1 MLSGFLRKRVSVV
14 TTDGRNLVGV
24 LHSAD
29 QLLNLVLTSCVERT
43 AAPFD
48 RLGEVEAGKPMEE
61 SPLGVMMIRG
71 ANVVTVGAID
81 VHAEAEANPSL
92 WVGRDMPPAQGI
104 PHAAT

>member
-1 MLSGFLRKRVSVV
+1 MLSDFLRKRVSVV

-43 AAPFD
+43 AAPFNG
-48 RLGEVEAGKPMEE
+48 REGGEKMEE
-61 SPLGVMMIRG
+61 SPLGVMLVRG
-71 ANVVTVGAID
+71 ANVVAVGAID

-92 WVGRDMPPAQGI
+92 WTGRDMPPAQSV
-104 PHAAT
+104 PHVMM